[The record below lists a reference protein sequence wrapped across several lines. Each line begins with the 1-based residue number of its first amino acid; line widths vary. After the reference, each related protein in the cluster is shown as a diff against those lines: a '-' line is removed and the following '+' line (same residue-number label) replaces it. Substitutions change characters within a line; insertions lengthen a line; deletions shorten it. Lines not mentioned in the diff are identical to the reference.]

1 MSKDNQNQISEDE
14 LIKLAMEGQSVVEG
28 KPKNTEQSL
37 PWKLNPITMRQAAKI
52 TNMDYDMLYW
62 EREVEKGVSAKRA
75 KSIMRKMRQVS
86 AKTAAIYTIGRKY
99 QWVPFLY
106 AYRWR
111 RIYCMTEDVS
121 AVINTASVT
130 QDKDFFSANS
140 EVIKYRLALSMR
152 GVGESVKEM
161 LKRKE
166 SAENML
172 DKDALPKK
180 EGESK

>member
-1 MSKDNQNQISEDE
+1 MSKEITEEE
-14 LIKLAMEGQSVVEG
+14 LINLAMDGHAVAEG
-28 KPKNTEQSL
+28 KEKESKQPL

-111 RIYCMTEDVS
+111 RIYRMTEDVS

-166 SAENML
+166 SAESML
-172 DKDALPKK
+172 DEDALPKK
-180 EGESK
+180 EEENK